1 MTHNKTNQRH
11 PCQGRTPTRWLF
23 LYFSQQAGKKME
35 IVGVTF
41 GMMGFIFALAAL
53 NETRSL
59 KEKLEENGVLTKE
72 Q

>member
-1 MTHNKTNQRH
+1 
-11 PCQGRTPTRWLF
+11 
-23 LYFSQQAGKKME
+23 ME